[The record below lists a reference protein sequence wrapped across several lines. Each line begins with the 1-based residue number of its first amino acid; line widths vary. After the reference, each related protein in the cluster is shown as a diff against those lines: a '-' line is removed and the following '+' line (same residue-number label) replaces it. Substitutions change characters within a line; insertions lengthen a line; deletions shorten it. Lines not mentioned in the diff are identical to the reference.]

1 MFPNGDCRGLY
12 VYQKNAYADPRR
24 IHDVLTVRLTNLRYF
39 ISQLRD
45 ALFDGILHR
54 DRLLQL
60 RVLRLGFLQDWD
72 IGVGILFG
80 NQAAKSLRRRKT

>member
-1 MFPNGDCRGLY
+1 MVASGFPDLCLPP
-12 VYQKNAYADPRR
+12 VKEAVPAIYADPRR

-60 RVLRLGFLQDWD
+60 RVFRFGFLQDWN
-72 IGVGILFG
+72 VGSASF
-80 NQAAKSLRRRKT
+80 QRVRKSL